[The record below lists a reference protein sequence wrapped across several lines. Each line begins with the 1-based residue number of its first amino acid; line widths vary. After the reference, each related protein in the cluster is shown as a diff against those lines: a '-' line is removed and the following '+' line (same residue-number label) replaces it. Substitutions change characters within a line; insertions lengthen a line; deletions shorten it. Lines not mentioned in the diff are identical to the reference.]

1 MKTNFFERILKWN
14 NIPVLILLLLFSCE
28 NTFVSEDEIQQQILQ
43 DEDFVEMLANIYTL
57 EYVEKNE
64 SQQKKIAMFD
74 SFFALLDKRYDS
86 FYANSQKAMA
96 NKHSIEYAEFT
107 KNLEKAVSELL
118 PSESARI
125 AVVYNGASI
134 CGRESCGNSAQDNT
148 TLGCIAGAR
157 FGQEYCLR
165 NNMGN
170 CSEMREA
177 LIDQCC
183 ESFCNPQD

>member
-1 MKTNFFERILKWN
+1 MDSRHTDFYN
-14 NIPVLILLLLFSCE
+14 NA
-28 NTFVSEDEIQQQILQ
+28 QIA
-43 DEDFVEMLANIYTL
+43 LANKRSTEYNRFCKRL
-57 EYVEKNE
+57 EE
-64 SQQKKIAMFD
+64 SNF
-74 SFFALLDKRYDS
+74 S
-86 FYANSQKAMA
+86 
-96 NKHSIEYAEFT
+96 
-107 KNLEKAVSELL
+107 LL
-118 PSESARI
+118 PSESAKL